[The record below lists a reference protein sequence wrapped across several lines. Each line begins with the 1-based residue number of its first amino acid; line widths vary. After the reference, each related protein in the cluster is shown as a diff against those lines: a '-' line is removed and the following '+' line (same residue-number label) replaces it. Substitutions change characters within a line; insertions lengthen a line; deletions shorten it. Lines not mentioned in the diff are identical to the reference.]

1 MYLPEYAQGWI
12 DFWSGEKFNGGQ
24 TVTTGVTL
32 DKIPLFVK
40 AGSIL
45 PLGPEKQYVSE
56 DTDKPWEIRIYPGAN
71 ATFTVYEDEGENYNY
86 EKGKSATF
94 QLTWKDAEK
103 MLEISDRKGSFT
115 GMKEERI
122 LNVTVVSSQQGT
134 GLKVA
139 TPTQTI
145 TYSGKLLQVAFN

>member
-1 MYLPEYAQGWI
+1 
-12 DFWSGEKFNGGQ
+12 
-24 TVTTGVTL
+24 
-32 DKIPLFVK
+32 
-40 AGSIL
+40 
-45 PLGPEKQYVSE
+45 
-56 DTDKPWEIRIYPGAN
+56 
-71 ATFTVYEDEGENYNY
+71 
-86 EKGKSATF
+86 
-94 QLTWKDAEK
+94 